1 MKIGFDAKRAF
12 HNVTGLGNYSRDLIR
27 VLVEYYP
34 SNVYHLYNPK
44 PKKVQRLKI
53 KSSMKEILPTSLFW
67 KSVSSLWRQR
77 GVITQIKKDKI
88 DIFHGLSGEIPR
100 NLKENGV
107 KSVVTIHDLIFM
119 RYPGWYSF
127 FDRKIHFSKFKYAA
141 QNANIVIAISEQTK
155 RDIIT
160 YLKIPESKVKV
171 IYQGCHHAFKVERT
185 NEEKKS
191 LKNKYQLPSQFLLNV
206 GTVEK
211 RKNALTIVKS
221 IKNLDI
227 PLVIVGRKTK
237 YFLEIDQ
244 YISENDLNDKVIFLE
259 GLTMDELS
267 TLYQL
272 AEIFI
277 YPSVFEGFGI
287 PIIEALFSKTP
298 VITTDGGVFPE
309 AGGSHSRYVNPTD
322 VTAMENEIK
331 LILSSQELRKEMTE
345 QGYKYAQ
352 KFKDEVIAEEINNI
366 YKNLLQD

>member
-1 MKIGFDAKRAF
+1 M
-12 HNVTGLGNYSRDLIR
+12 
-27 VLVEYYP
+27 
-34 SNVYHLYNPK
+34 
-44 PKKVQRLKI
+44 
-53 KSSMKEILPTSLFW
+53 
-67 KSVSSLWRQR
+67 
-77 GVITQIKKDKI
+77 
-88 DIFHGLSGEIPR
+88 
-100 NLKENGV
+100 
-107 KSVVTIHDLIFM
+107 
-119 RYPGWYSF
+119 
-127 FDRKIHFSKFKYAA
+127 
-141 QNANIVIAISEQTK
+141 VIAISEQTK

-160 YLKIPESKVKV
+160 YLKIPESKIKV

-191 LKNKYQLPSQFLLNV
+191 LKNKYQLPAKFLLNV

-211 RKNALTIVKS
+211 RKNALTIVQS

-237 YFLEIDQ
+237 YYSEIDQ
-244 YISENDLNDKVIFLE
+244 YISENNLRANVIFLE

-298 VITTDGGVFPE
+298 VITSDGGVFPE
-309 AGGSHSRYVNPTD
+309 AGGKFSRYVNPKD
-322 VTAMENEIK
+322 VKAMENEIK
-331 LILSSQELRKEMTE
+331 LVLSSQELRKEITE
-345 QGYKYAQ
+345 EGYKYAQ
-352 KFKDEVIAEEINNI
+352 KFNDEVIVEEINNI